1 MNIQT
6 KVTARGVWARRSCPT
21 TGKSPQIGFTLVE
34 LLVVLVILTLLA
46 SLVGPRLLDQLGGA
60 KAKTARVQIA
70 EIEQALDL
78 YKLDV
83 GRYPTEAE
91 GLRALVERPANISAW
106 RGPYLKKGL
115 PLDPWNNA
123 YQYAPSGRHGGPDVF
138 SLGADGKPGGE
149 GDDADIY
156 N

>member
-1 MNIQT
+1 MNVVRTPQAS
-6 KVTARGVWARRSCPT
+6 VPPVVRGLGARLRPM
-21 TGKSPQIGFTLVE
+21 GFTLVE

-70 EIEQALDL
+70 EIEQGLDL

-83 GRYPTEAE
+83 GRYPSEAE
-91 GLRALVERPANISAW
+91 GLRALVERPANVSGW
-106 RGPYLKKGL
+106 KGPYLKKGL

-123 YQYAPSGRHGGPDVF
+123 YQYTPVGRHGGPDIY

>member
-1 MNIQT
+1 M
-6 KVTARGVWARRSCPT
+6 KKRYRSA
-21 TGKSPQIGFTLVE
+21 GFTLVE

-60 KAKTARVQIA
+60 KSKTARVQIA
-70 EIEQALDL
+70 EVEQALDL

-91 GLRALVERPANISAW
+91 GLRALVERMGNVNGW
-106 RGPYLKKGL
+106 NGPYLKKGL
-115 PLDPWNNA
+115 PSDPWNNP
-123 YQYAPSGRHGGPDVF
+123 YQYKQAGRHGSPDIF
-138 SLGADGKPGGE
+138 SLGSDGKPGGD
-149 GDDADIY
+149 GDAADVF

>member
-1 MNIQT
+1 MN
-6 KVTARGVWARRSCPT
+6 KRLRST
-21 TGKSPQIGFTLVE
+21 GFTLVE

-60 KAKTARVQIA
+60 KAKTAKVQIA
-70 EIEQALDL
+70 EIEQSLDL

-83 GRYPTEAE
+83 GRYPSDAE
-91 GLRALVERPANISAW
+91 GLRALVERPANVSGW
-106 RGPYLKKGL
+106 NGPYLKKGL
-115 PLDPWNNA
+115 PVDPWNSP
-123 YQYAPSGRHGGPDVF
+123 YQYKIPGRHGSPDIF

-149 GDDADIY
+149 GEAADVY

>member
-1 MNIQT
+1 MT
-6 KVTARGVWARRSCPT
+6 SRPSLFYRPRRSRLA
-21 TGKSPQIGFTLVE
+21 GFTLVE

-78 YKLDV
+78 FKLDV

-91 GLRALVERPANISAW
+91 GLRALVERPANLSGW
-106 RGPYLKKGL
+106 NGPYLKKGL
-115 PLDPWNNA
+115 PLDPWNHP
-123 YQYAPSGRHGGPDVF
+123 YQYKPAGRHGGPDIF
-138 SLGADGKPGGE
+138 SLGADNKEGGDGE
-149 GDDADIY
+149 NADVY

>member
-1 MNIQT
+1 M
-6 KVTARGVWARRSCPT
+6 KVERTANAAAVDRAALQCCRLGLKAA
-21 TGKSPQIGFTLVE
+21 GFTLVE

-78 YKLDV
+78 YKLDI
-83 GRYPTEAE
+83 GRYPTEQE
-91 GLRALVERPANISAW
+91 GLRALVERPANVTGW
-106 RGPYLKKGL
+106 KGPYLKKGL
-115 PLDPWNNA
+115 PSDPWNNP
-123 YQYAPSGRHGGPDVF
+123 YQYKPVGRHGGPDIY

>member
-1 MNIQT
+1 MNVVRTLQAS
-6 KVTARGVWARRSCPT
+6 VSPAARGVGARPRAT
-21 TGKSPQIGFTLVE
+21 GFTLVE

-70 EIEQALDL
+70 EIEQGLDL

-83 GRYPTEAE
+83 GRYPSEAE
-91 GLRALVERPANISAW
+91 GLRALVERPANVPGW
-106 RGPYLKKGL
+106 KGPYLKKGL

-123 YQYAPSGRHGGPDVF
+123 YQYTPAGRHGGPDIY

>member
-1 MNIQT
+1 MKNHHRF
-6 KVTARGVWARRSCPT
+6 A
-21 TGKSPQIGFTLVE
+21 GFTLVE

-70 EIEQALDL
+70 EVEQALDL

-91 GLRALVERPANISAW
+91 GLRALVERLGTVNGW
-106 RGPYLKKGL
+106 NGPYLKKGL
-115 PLDPWNNA
+115 PSDPWNNP
-123 YQYAPSGRHGGPDVF
+123 YQYKLVGRHGGPDIY
-138 SLGADGKPGGE
+138 SLGSDGKPGGDGE
-149 GDDADIY
+149 SADVF